1 MNATAFFQQIQAGA
15 RPVIRFTQGAED
27 FEGYA
32 ELHMRARVVSIE
44 ERSDSVCILTVDF
57 GEFDEH
63 NRQFE
68 SSNYFDK
75 SGNACLTAREAGDY
89 KPVDTLYLPLDG
101 DIYGFEVEDGLGVAL
116 YARYLA
122 AKSSLSYVQWLE
134 AELSAAPGV
143 PREVPTAAGEGGR
156 THKQVLAMRKD
167 LKMRTGK
174 LAAQA
179 AHASLAA
186 VLSRS
191 REVELAGVKGLF
203 VPLDADIGP
212 WLNGHFTKIALGVNS
227 EAEARE
233 LFAKATALGIPCALI
248 EDSGLTEFD
257 GVPTI
262 TGVAIGPAHGER
274 VNEVSGH
281 LPLNL

>member
-1 MNATAFFQQIQAGA
+1 MDATVFFQQIQAGA
-15 RPVIRFTQGAED
+15 RPVIRFTQGVDD

-44 ERSDSVCILTVDF
+44 ERNYSVCILTVDF
-57 GEFDEH
+57 GEFEEH

-68 SSNYFDK
+68 SANYFDK
-75 SGNACLTAREAGDY
+75 SGKACLTARDVGDY
-89 KPVDTLYLPLDG
+89 KPVDTLYIPMDG
-101 DIYGFEVEDGLGVAL
+101 EIYGFELEDGPAVTL
-116 YARYLA
+116 YARYQA
-122 AKSSLSYVQWLE
+122 AKSSLTYVQWLE
-134 AELSAAPGV
+134 AELSATRMV
-143 PREVPTAAGEGGR
+143 PREVPTAAGEAGR
-156 THKQVLAMRKD
+156 SHKQVLAMRKD

-186 VLSRS
+186 VLSRAS
-191 REVELAGVKGLF
+191 EVELSGVKGLF
-203 VPLDADIGP
+203 VPLDEDLGP

-227 EAEARE
+227 EEEARE
-233 LFAKATALGIPCALI
+233 LFANATVLGIPCALI

-262 TGVAIGPAHGER
+262 TGVAIGPAHWQR
-274 VNEVSGH
+274 VNEVTGH